1 MSDNYEVDG
10 VKITVVGGGYYELS
24 HASLAEP
31 ERVRGKEAADQRAAE
46 VAKAA
51 KGDEESTI
59 QSQGP
64 LDPNLTPAQQAHVD
78 QVEGETGEKVGITQT
93 AAGAAAAQGQPAVS
107 QATETDEQRRI
118 AALEASLK
126 EANARNAQLE
136 KAGAGMADALREEKA
151 KPPVGAGIP
160 RNFSG
165 EMSVDTRKMLKDM
178 GLGTA
183 KIILEENEDIPPT
196 GLFLSHNGRSFVIQT
211 GVEVEVP
218 EFLLD
223 ILDHAVMSSP
233 QVDSKT
239 QKVLG
244 YRNRLR
250 YGYRRVD

>member
-1 MSDNYEVDG
+1 MSDSYEVDG
-10 VKITVVGGGYYELS
+10 VKVVVVGGGYYELS
-24 HASLAEP
+24 HSALAEP
-31 ERVRGKEAADQRAAE
+31 ERVRGKEAADARAAE
-46 VAKAA
+46 IAKAA
-51 KGDEESTI
+51 KGDSEGDM

-64 LDPNLTPAQQAHVD
+64 LDPNLSPAQQAHVD
-78 QVEGETGEKVGITQT
+78 QIEGNTGESVGITQKP
-93 AAGAAAAQGQPAVS
+93 GVAQQAPAPKVS
-107 QATETDEQRRI
+107 QETQTDEQRRI
-118 AALEASLK
+118 AQLEASLK
-126 EANARNAQLE
+126 EANARNAELE
-136 KAGAGMADALREEKA
+136 KAGQPLAEALERDKP
-151 KPPVGAGIP
+151 KPPAGAGIP

-165 EMSVDTRKMLKDM
+165 DMSADTRKMLKDM
-178 GLGTA
+178 GQGTA

-196 GLFLSHNGRSFVIQT
+196 GLFLSHNGRAFVIQT

-250 YGYRRVD
+250 YGYRRVG